1 MCVNSCQEFQDFLFQ
16 FSQKSD
22 SVSLQMFTQSAYVSF
37 SFIFNVKLFSQF
49 FLLSESAK
57 NLMASFFIFLICT
70 LFFEF
75 VEMPSL
81 KTNFCKAPSL
91 EDFLDFFTNLL
102 ASWIRIYHEH
112 INSYRFL
119 TTLTEEIFVIIC

>member
-22 SVSLQMFTQSAYVSF
+22 SVLLQMFTQSAYVSF
-37 SFIFNVKLFSQF
+37 SFIFNVKLFSHF
-49 FLLSESAK
+49 FFCESAK

-102 ASWIRIYHEH
+102 AS
-112 INSYRFL
+112 
-119 TTLTEEIFVIIC
+119 